1 MSEKSDTRNDRA
13 GTLDRRSYLK
23 IASGAAVAGGT
34 AAGIV
39 PTMASSRGMNGEA
52 SDQTMAPND
61 VPDPDDFQYNDV
73 FDVVDDL
80 GMDPTGEEPIDDVLR
95 DHLASNTKLE
105 FPQGTFRVTELVY
118 NYGKGLHD
126 FGMVGVETG
135 ATIVLDT
142 PDSATPS
149 PGASWLSLG
158 GSGSYNIQYEG
169 LRHDVGGAPEAPGM
183 QINVDDGLV
192 VRDVLHRGVHDGSKG
207 PFIFG
212 LFSEDGT
219 GLIDELRAPDGAP
232 DGSGAVGLFVHQY
245 MKGSLE
251 LRNCWIE
258 GFPNNGLYESSKST
272 GTVTVN
278 GGLYKNNNIANVRLA
293 GSGGTVQ
300 DCCVVVDEPHSD
312 PDFPTNM
319 RGIWLFADDATVEN
333 CHVTQT
339 ADAVSDGAILAAG
352 AGTTEIQKTRVRVDT
367 DDVSGVYAVRPE
379 STPAPVVCSG
389 VAVTGDADHTRSGYP
404 GSAALRAV
412 GRPNSSFKSC
422 CVKQT
427 GTDRDGV
434 LLQQCDGSRVKGSS
448 FDVTGDPITL
458 DQSSNVTRRNNRVGT
473 LSCARP
479 SCSYDPNSPVDGFED
494 DALSAYSFDR
504 GKSGASVVSS
514 PVRSGDGALSIA
526 NTATEMTNTDG
537 LSAYPSAGETV
548 SYWLRGDGGAAD
560 VNLSYGV
567 QDADNRYFVRV
578 DLANADLMLFRYEDE
593 ATRRLDSDS
602 SGYSLSQKAWY
613 ELVVDWSEEGNHMA
627 TLRDADGNH
636 VARVSGSDGT
646 WSSGG
651 IGYDAYLDCGQ
662 QVVIDDVTLK

>member
-1 MSEKSDTRNDRA
+1 
-13 GTLDRRSYLK
+13 
-23 IASGAAVAGGT
+23 
-34 AAGIV
+34 
-39 PTMASSRGMNGEA
+39 
-52 SDQTMAPND
+52 
-61 VPDPDDFQYNDV
+61 
-73 FDVVDDL
+73 
-80 GMDPTGEEPIDDVLR
+80 
-95 DHLASNTKLE
+95 
-105 FPQGTFRVTELVY
+105 
-118 NYGKGLHD
+118 
-126 FGMVGVETG
+126 
-135 ATIVLDT
+135 
-142 PDSATPS
+142 
-149 PGASWLSLG
+149 
-158 GSGSYNIQYEG
+158 
-169 LRHDVGGAPEAPGM
+169 
-183 QINVDDGLV
+183 VDDGLL

-212 LFSEDGT
+212 IFTEDGA

-251 LRNCWIE
+251 LKNCWIE

-293 GSGGTVQ
+293 GSGGTVR

-333 CHVTQT
+333 CHVVQV
-339 ADAVSDGAILAAG
+339 ADAPSDGGIVAAG
-352 AGTTEIQKTRVRVDT
+352 SGTTEIRDTRIRIGT
-367 DDVSGVYAVRPE
+367 DDTAAMYAVKPE

-389 VAVTGDADHTRSGYP
+389 VKVKGDADHTGNGYP
-404 GSAALRAV
+404 GSAALRAF
-412 GRPNSSFKSC
+412 GRPNSVFKSC
-422 CVKQT
+422 CVNQT
-427 GTDRDGV
+427 GNDRDGV
-434 LLQQCDGSRVKGSS
+434 LLQYCDGSKVRGSK
-448 FDVTGDPITL
+448 FDVTGDAITL
-458 DQSSNVTRRNNRVGT
+458 DHSTNVTKRNNRIGTARCANSNCPNDLNTTVDRFKHDT
-473 LSCARP
+473 LS
-479 SCSYDPNSPVDGFED
+479 D
-494 DALSAYSFDR
+494 YSFDR

-514 PVRSGDGALSIA
+514 PRRTGKGALSIA
-526 NTATEMTNTDG
+526 NTTTEMTSTDG

-548 SYWLRGDGGAAD
+548 SYWLRGAGGAAD

-593 ATRRLDSDS
+593 AARRLDSDS
-602 SGYSLSQKAWY
+602 SGYTLSQKAWY
-613 ELVVDWSEEGNHMA
+613 ELVVDWSEKGNHMA

-636 VARVSGSDGT
+636 VARVSGSDRT